1 MDPPFS
7 LFRFFFFVFRK
18 QAKTFKNKASS
29 LCLSQSTAFLCSL
42 GSSSSDTSH
51 AHSLPPPPPRSTM
64 SEPMGPV
71 DWKGLFEW
79 SMKHQ
84 EAPRAPGDG
93 GPKAM
98 SEQDRKW

>member
-1 MDPPFS
+1 MRWPLFFPRS
-7 LFRFFFFVFRK
+7 LWAPSFHFLSRG
-18 QAKTFKNKASS
+18 TKNKTKKSS
-29 LCLSQSTAFLCSL
+29 GSLSLSLSLDCLPSFEQQQRHQP
-42 GSSSSDTSH
+42 H
-51 AHSLPPPPPRSTM
+51 ALATM
-64 SEPMGPV
+64 SNSMGPV

-84 EAPRAPGDG
+84 EAPRAAGE